1 MLINFISATA
11 IANVIGISNDI
22 RGREKQTYI
31 VGRGVTAVGAETL
44 AKKLACMTIGDLDAL
59 LQIKDIDPQKV
70 SQLLK
75 DIQDMGIALVCYFFN
90 VIHYENLTF
99 FKKNRRNRNNLKIIL
114 YILSDFLL
122 KRNDCEP
129 L

>member
-44 AKKLACMTIGDLDAL
+44 AKKLACMTTGDLDAL

-99 FKKNRRNRNNLKIIL
+99 FKKNRRNRNNLKII
-114 YILSDFLL
+114 
-122 KRNDCEP
+122 
-129 L
+129 

>member
-99 FKKNRRNRNNLKIIL
+99 FLKNRRNRNNLKII
-114 YILSDFLL
+114 
-122 KRNDCEP
+122 
-129 L
+129 

>member
-75 DIQDMGIALVCYFFN
+75 DIQDMGIALVCYLFN

-99 FKKNRRNRNNLKIIL
+99 FLKNRRNRNNLKIIL

>member
-1 MLINFISATA
+1 MLIYFISATA

-31 VGRGVTAVGAETL
+31 VGRGVTTVGAEKL

-59 LQIKDIDPQKV
+59 LQIKDINPKKV

-90 VIHYENLTF
+90 VIHYENLSF
-99 FKKNRRNRNNLKIIL
+99 FLT
-114 YILSDFLL
+114 
-122 KRNDCEP
+122 
-129 L
+129 